1 MRFISFNVL
10 ELRQSTKE
18 GRNVS
23 KEDRKRHSNCIEE
36 NVKYGK
42 QYKPQ
47 GSEILKDDN
56 AKIMKKT
63 SKNIGKSQDVTQICM
78 ESSLTKPAVSSF
90 GKLYLVGF
98 FFCIKV
104 FINAS
109 CLKKLKLAQN

>member
-63 SKNIGKSQDVTQICM
+63 SKNMGKPQDVTQM
-78 ESSLTKPAVSSF
+78 ESNLTKPVVSSF
-90 GKLYLVGF
+90 GELYLVGF
-98 FFCIKV
+98 CFVLK
-104 FINAS
+104 
-109 CLKKLKLAQN
+109 CL